1 MRKFAAYLIFTVFFI
16 PAFGQ
21 DTNTPTQSTTS
32 FKKTGRPDIP
42 GTFTLELGVNNASSK
57 PGEFELGFWGS
68 RTLNVYYQYEM
79 RILKSKFSFVPG
91 FGFSMERFKF
101 KNKYT
106 LDYNGS
112 SVVMISPTEAGRSD
126 TRKSQLITNYVEVPV
141 EITFRT
147 NPEDPARSFRAS
159 IGGRVGY
166 MFDSFTKIKYKEN
179 SEVKKLKDKQDYN
192 LNKFRYGVSAKLGV
206 GNFSLFGYYNLSDL
220 FEKNK
225 GILEDSQLKNFNTF
239 TVGIS
244 LSSF

>member
-1 MRKFAAYLIFTVFFI
+1 
-16 PAFGQ
+16 
-21 DTNTPTQSTTS
+21 
-32 FKKTGRPDIP
+32 
-42 GTFTLELGVNNASSK
+42 
-57 PGEFELGFWGS
+57 
-68 RTLNVYYQYEM
+68 
-79 RILKSKFSFVPG
+79 
-91 FGFSMERFKF
+91 
-101 KNKYT
+101 
-106 LDYNGS
+106 
-112 SVVMISPTEAGRSD
+112 MISPTEAGRSD